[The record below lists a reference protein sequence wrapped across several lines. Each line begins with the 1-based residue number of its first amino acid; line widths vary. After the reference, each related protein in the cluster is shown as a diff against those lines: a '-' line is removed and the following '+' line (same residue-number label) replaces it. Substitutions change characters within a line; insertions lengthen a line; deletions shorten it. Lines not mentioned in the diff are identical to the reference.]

1 MNYWQNIFRHN
12 YVFFHHSIDFYLMVG
27 FNLRITDE
35 IDRIFSIF
43 TPKNT
48 RLLVAVFYVGLAFVR
63 KSRFC
68 Y

>member
-1 MNYWQNIFRHN
+1 MNYWRNIFRHN
-12 YVFFHHSIDFYLMVG
+12 YVFFHYSIDFYLSVG
-27 FNLRITDE
+27 FNLTITDE
-35 IDRIFSIF
+35 IDRILSIF

-48 RLLVAVFYVGLAFVR
+48 RLLAAVFYVGLAFVR